1 MIGEGAYAKVY
12 QCMNIETGELLAVK
26 RYKFSEDPEK
36 VEKEFVS
43 MRKEIR
49 LLNELNHKNIVR
61 YYQTDLANDAESID
75 VLIEYV
81 PGGSLKQVL

>member
-1 MIGEGAYAKVY
+1 
-12 QCMNIETGELLAVK
+12 MNIETGELLAVK

-49 LLNELNHKNIVR
+49 LLNELNHDNIVR
-61 YYQTDLANDAESID
+61 YYQTDLANDADSID